1 LLGNR
6 EPAETVTLVLAFV
19 VALTTRRER
28 QRENDEEEE
37 EEEEDETVLCVRVVV
52 VVLCTSL
59 AYTQR
64 MMRLC
69 HITYLVSPLRCLDAD
84 DFSH

>member
-1 LLGNR
+1 
-6 EPAETVTLVLAFV
+6 
-19 VALTTRRER
+19 
-28 QRENDEEEE
+28 
-37 EEEEDETVLCVRVVV
+37 
-52 VVLCTSL
+52 L

-64 MMRLC
+64 MMRPC